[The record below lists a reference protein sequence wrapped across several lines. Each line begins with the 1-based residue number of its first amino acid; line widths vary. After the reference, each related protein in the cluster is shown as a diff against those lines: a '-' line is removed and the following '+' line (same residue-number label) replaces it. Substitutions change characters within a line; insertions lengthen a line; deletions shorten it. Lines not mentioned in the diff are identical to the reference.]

1 MSESGGGEFQIRRA
15 TTDDA
20 AALAA
25 FLKDMFAR
33 TFGAQN
39 KPEDLAT
46 YFAEAFGEEQ
56 QRREISNESIQ
67 FWIAESPDRPAGE
80 TECLLGCAQLKV
92 GSLSRDVRAPRQ
104 AELGRLYADT
114 RWHGRGVGH
123 ALLERCV
130 SAATSWG
137 ARVLWLGVWENN
149 PRAIAFYAKH
159 GFRVV
164 GEQSFQL
171 GSDLQRDLVM
181 ARDLAA
187 T

>member
-1 MSESGGGEFQIRRA
+1 MTFQLRRA

-20 AALAA
+20 AALAD
-25 FLKDMFAR
+25 FLRDMFAR

-39 KPEDLAT
+39 KPEDLAA

-56 QRREISNESIQ
+56 QRREIANDSIQ
-67 FWIAESPDRPAGE
+67 FWMAEGSGQVI
-80 TECLLGCAQLKV
+80 GCAQLKF
-92 GSLSRDVRAPRQ
+92 GSRSPDLSAPRQ
-104 AELGRLYADT
+104 AELGRIYADT
-114 RWHGRGVGH
+114 RWHGRGVGR

-130 SAATSWG
+130 DAAVSWG
-137 ARVLWLGVWENN
+137 ATVLWLGVWEKN
-149 PRAIAFYAKH
+149 PRAIAFYEKH

-181 ARDLAA
+181 ARNLVA